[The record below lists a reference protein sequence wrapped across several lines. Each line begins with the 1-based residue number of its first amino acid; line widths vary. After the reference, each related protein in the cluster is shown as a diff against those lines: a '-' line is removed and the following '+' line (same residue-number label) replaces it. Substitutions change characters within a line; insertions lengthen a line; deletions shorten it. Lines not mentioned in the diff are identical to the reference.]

1 MPSTPLKDRLIQTLE
16 ASRVREQALLEV
28 CDDAPSPV
36 AGRWTAKDNIA
47 HLNEWRAYAAR
58 SIEAAR
64 LGRPIPDSAEAGG
77 DIDAENEVIYQAH
90 RGDSAAAVV
99 AAVDETYTALIDAI
113 AMCSE
118 EDLLRERP
126 GNAGPF
132 WRIVPGNGHTHVSQH
147 LSYYHAEHGDPAAAE
162 DAAVWAHTLEVGL
175 FPDPVERAAA
185 DYNLACFYGRS
196 DRVAE
201 ALPLLASALRS
212 RPDLRRWAAEDPDLD
227 PIREHPEVRA
237 VLAG

>member
-1 MPSTPLKDRLIQTLE
+1 MPDSDLKDRLIRTLE
-16 ASRVREQALLEV
+16 AARVREEALLAV
-28 CDDAPSPV
+28 CDDAPSAV
-36 AGRWTAKDNIA
+36 AGQWTAKDNIA
-47 HLNEWRAYAAR
+47 HLNAWRAYAAR
-58 SIEAAR
+58 AIEAAR
-64 LGRPIPDSAEAGG
+64 LGQPIAESAEAGG
-77 DIDAENEVIYQAH
+77 DLDAQNDVIYQAH
-90 RGDSAAAVV
+90 RGDSAATVL

-113 AMCSE
+113 AACTD

-147 LSYYHAEHGDPAAAE
+147 LSYYYAEHGDPAAAE
-162 DAAVWAHTLEVGL
+162 DAAVWAHTLEVDL

-185 DYNLACFYGRS
+185 DYNLACYYGRT

-212 RPDLRRWAAEDPDLD
+212 RPDLRTWAAEDPDLD
-227 PIREHPEVRA
+227 PIRERPEVRA
-237 VLAG
+237 VIAG